1 MKINKELKYNIL
13 IVITLIVSDLLWK
26 EIIQGANSEYR
37 YKYPYFILQFTS
49 LFCMYGIYTLN
60 YLVCTPRF
68 LAKKKFIHYFF
79 SFLLMILIFVG
90 TRYVLEEIIFFHF
103 TGLHNYNLEA
113 TDFLSGYLFDSF
125 YYTFRFSLYSSVV
138 YLLFRYI
145 ENKDKILELSLQH
158 QEAKMMALKSQIS
171 PHFLFNTLN
180 SFYSELYDEKP
191 ETAKDILKLSQLL
204 RYVTYEATQNYMPL
218 QKEIDFIQD
227 YLYFYKKRYEDNYF
241 VELTI
246 DGNVTHQQIPSLILI
261 HFVENVSKH
270 GIINHKNNPAKITIT
285 ITEDTLEVSTQNKI
299 NVSEKYEDKG
309 IGTQNIKNRLTVLF
323 KDKFQLS
330 NSKENDIFKA
340 YLKMPLV
347 TK

>member
-1 MKINKELKYNIL
+1 MKINKELKYNIFIITTLFL
-13 IVITLIVSDLLWK
+13 IDFVWGEIVQNKDAQYHLK
-26 EIIQGANSEYR
+26 D
-37 YKYPYFILQFTS
+37 PYILLQFTS
-49 LFCMYGIYTLN
+49 MASMIGVYAIN
-60 YLVCTPRF
+60 YLLFTPRF

-79 SFLLMILIFVG
+79 SFLLMILLFAI
-90 TRYVLEEIIFFHF
+90 TRYILEEIIFFHF
-103 TGLHNYNLEA
+103 TGLHNYNIEG
-113 TDFLSGYLFDSF
+113 DNFIFNYLFDSF

-145 ENKDKILELSLQH
+145 ENKDKILALSIQH

-180 SFYSELYDEKP
+180 SFYSELYDDKP

-227 YLYFYKKRYEDNYF
+227 YLFFYKKRYEDNYF
-241 VELTI
+241 VDLTI
-246 DGNVTHQQIPSLILI
+246 DGTITNQQIPSLILI

-270 GIINHKNNPAKITIT
+270 GIINDQNNPAKINIT
-285 ITEDTLEVSTQNKI
+285 ITEGALEISTQNKI
-299 NVSEKYEDKG
+299 NISEKHESKG
-309 IGTQNIKNRLTVLF
+309 IGTQNIKKRLTVLF
-323 KDKFQLS
+323 DDKFQLKT
-330 NSKENDIFKA
+330 NKKNNIFKA
-340 YLKMPLV
+340 YLKMPLA

>member
-1 MKINKELKYNIL
+1 MKINKELKYNIIIITTLFL
-13 IVITLIVSDLLWK
+13 IDFVWD
-26 EIIQGANSEYR
+26 EIIQNKDAQYHLKS
-37 YKYPYFILQFTS
+37 PYIILQFTS
-49 LFCMYGIYTLN
+49 MLSMIVVYVLN
-60 YLVCTPRF
+60 YLVFTPWF
-68 LAKKKFIHYFF
+68 LAKKKYLHYFF
-79 SFLLMILIFVG
+79 SFLLMILIFAV
-90 TRYVLEEIIFFHF
+90 TRYTLEEIIFFHF
-103 TGLHNYNLEA
+103 TGLHNYNIEGKDLIIN
-113 TDFLSGYLFDSF
+113 YLFDSF

-145 ENKDKILELSLQH
+145 ENKDKILALNTQH

-180 SFYSELYDEKP
+180 SFYSELFDEKP

-241 VELTI
+241 VALTI
-246 DGNVTHQQIPSLILI
+246 DGKVANQQIPSLILI

-270 GIINHKNNPAKITIT
+270 GIINDPNHPAKININ
-285 ITEDTLEVSTQNKI
+285 ITEDALEISTQNKI
-299 NVSEKYEDKG
+299 NISEKYESKG

-323 KDKFQLS
+323 NDKFQF
-330 NSKENDIFKA
+330 NTSKENNIFKT